1 MVKIG
6 GCVAMWACV
15 CVWACVWVCVAGFNV
30 DLASHVTHHSD
41 QRESMFGF
49 AVAQHMDGGT
59 ARMLVGAPLYD
70 TEQRAIGVRK
80 AGAVLS
86 CDANVPDSCSYV
98 PFDTNG
104 NNVHPLGQQLD
115 NKTGQWFG
123 ATVRSSGPDG
133 VVVACAP
140 RYVWFTENLK
150 RREPVGTCY
159 VARNALTDF
168 QEFSPCRTR
177 HWGYHRQGSCQAGFD
192 AIITENGKRLYIG
205 APGAFYWQG
214 QCWTTKLEGQ
224 IHSYNL
230 VTRNEY
236 EKTWE
241 GPAEGDDQYL
251 GYSVAVGDFNG
262 DGTEDVALGVPKGLN
277 YTGKAVQDDP
287 RREEEEEEDT
297 EEEEEEENTRTGK
310 RRKRKG
316 KKNKRMTTRKNTKT
330 QKDNRRRRGR
340 RKEEQKRKT
349 RKQKREVRKKREEEK
364 EEEEEKLTWQGWF
377 EKTGF
382 LFQPAK
388 EKGYH
393 SLSLPDSFT
402 PERPSYGASSLAVGA
417 FSGGASRRDVA
428 LGTPRGP
435 DETGALT
442 GKVALFTEHLRPIQ
456 NITGYQLGSYFGYCL
471 AVLDFNRDGL
481 DDIVIGAPLYT
492 DYEDREM
499 KFEVGRVHV
508 VLQNRLHRF
517 RQVVTFTGE
526 VSQGRFGLSLTSLG
540 DINQDGIQDM
550 AVGAPYGGPD
560 GSGAVFIYHGFEIR
574 TGQLISD
581 ELKKP
586 SQVILARDV
595 GLGVPMASFGW
606 ALSGGLDVDSNQYP
620 DLLVGATHANAAVV
634 LKSRPIVS
642 LLNHTLTFLSKEEID
657 IEVTSAANREKDCRT
672 RSGRLVSCVDLEFC
686 VGYGGLAVPAEI
698 ELEVKYQ
705 LDGEVKD
712 PRLFFMVTDTQGLS
726 ESLRLVRGRPR
737 CRVHKT
743 YVSPSV
749 ADKLTPLGAEVR
761 LALVEGQ
768 SGALRLPRSIRPVL
782 NQKQN
787 LSVTGAIAIKNN
799 CGPDDMCVPDLE
811 LNVHV
816 PDTFTFGKKEQLEVV
831 VRVMNHGEDAYQAS
845 VFLPEPPGLQYN
857 IFEARDNTSVTCSPR
872 YTAGTTT
879 LVCDIGNPLKMLTG
893 VHFAVFFHPQPS
905 TLVDDRIQ
913 FDVVAN
919 STIAEAAHTS
929 DDNFVQKI
937 VMLGAD
943 VDLVLYGSST
953 PENIAYNKSLY
964 QSESYRHEEDL
975 GPEVLH
981 IFAVSN
987 NGASRLTQAEFVILW
1002 PLQALN
1008 GESYLLYLLEQPHVT
1023 GPGSCAFVP
1032 DTNPMQLELNKETS
1046 TTRLLKLQSKE
1057 EEEKERREE
1066 EKRITLEEEGR
1077 ILVEEER
1084 TYTESGGGG
1093 GGGEVVEEEDG
1104 ERKETSG
1111 GGKKETY
1118 YEETSFT
1125 TYSTGGGGG
1134 GGGGGR
1140 RGGEGG
1146 GANYSSSSSTYSS
1159 SSSSSKTFTSSS
1171 SSSSSY
1177 GSSSSGSSS
1186 SSSSYGYSGHH
1197 SRRTREVDGSQ
1208 EWEDTISNCGMTHC
1222 IRIRC
1227 TAGPLEEQDIVFV
1240 YVRSRLVLA
1249 TLQEY
1254 PYDDVSISSRMVAR
1268 VTSLPYGVN
1277 PRDLEVKTKDVTT
1290 PVSPAKSLDEAPA
1303 VPWWVIILAVLAG
1316 ILILLLIILILWK
1329 CGYFKRHRPEQSG
1342 NAADDAQPLNP
1353 PKSRNGHPCN
1363 PYTRPMYPGDEAL

>member
-277 YTGKAVQDDP
+277 Y
-287 RREEEEEEDT
+287 
-297 EEEEEEENTRTGK
+297 
-310 RRKRKG
+310 
-316 KKNKRMTTRKNTKT
+316 
-330 QKDNRRRRGR
+330 
-340 RKEEQKRKT
+340 
-349 RKQKREVRKKREEEK
+349 
-364 EEEEEKLTWQGWF
+364 
-377 EKTGF
+377 
-382 LFQPAK
+382 
-388 EKGYH
+388 
-393 SLSLPDSFT
+393 
-402 PERPSYGASSLAVGA
+402 
-417 FSGGASRRDVA
+417 
-428 LGTPRGP
+428 
-435 DETGALT
+435 T

-1249 TLQEY
+1249 TLQEASLY

>member
-214 QCWTTKLEGQ
+214 Q

-277 YTGKAVQDDP
+277 Y
-287 RREEEEEEDT
+287 
-297 EEEEEEENTRTGK
+297 
-310 RRKRKG
+310 
-316 KKNKRMTTRKNTKT
+316 
-330 QKDNRRRRGR
+330 
-340 RKEEQKRKT
+340 
-349 RKQKREVRKKREEEK
+349 
-364 EEEEEKLTWQGWF
+364 
-377 EKTGF
+377 
-382 LFQPAK
+382 
-388 EKGYH
+388 
-393 SLSLPDSFT
+393 
-402 PERPSYGASSLAVGA
+402 
-417 FSGGASRRDVA
+417 
-428 LGTPRGP
+428 
-435 DETGALT
+435 T

-1249 TLQEY
+1249 TLQEASLY